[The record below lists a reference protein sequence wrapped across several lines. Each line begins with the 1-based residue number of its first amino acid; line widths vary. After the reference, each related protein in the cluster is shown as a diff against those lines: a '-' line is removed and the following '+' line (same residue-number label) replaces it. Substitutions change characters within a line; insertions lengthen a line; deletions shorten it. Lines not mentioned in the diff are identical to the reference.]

1 MKTTLSAVKLYWR
14 EVMILAVLVIIA
26 IALPFLEVRNPTLVM
41 LIAVIVAAYFL
52 ATWACKPVYG
62 SHDDKEE

>member
-1 MKTTLSAVKLYWR
+1 MKTLRFVKLYWR
-14 EVMILAVLVIIA
+14 EVMILVVLIVIA

-41 LIAVIVAAYFL
+41 LVAVIVAAYFL

-62 SHDDKEE
+62 SDDDKEE